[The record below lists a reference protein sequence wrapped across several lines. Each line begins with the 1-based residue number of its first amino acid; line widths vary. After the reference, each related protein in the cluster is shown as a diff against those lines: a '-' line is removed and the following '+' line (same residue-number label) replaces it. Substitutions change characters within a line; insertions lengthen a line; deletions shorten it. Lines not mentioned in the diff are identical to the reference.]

1 MSFDVAAVR
10 AHFPALRAGAAHF
23 DGPGGSQVPDVVGQA
38 VASALTA
45 PMANRGRVTQAERNA
60 DDAVLSARQAVADL
74 LGAEPA
80 GVVFGRSATQLA
92 YDFSRVLSAGWR
104 PGDEVVVTRLDH
116 DANVRPWVQAA
127 AARRATVRWVGF
139 DPETGELEPEAVAAG
154 LSERTPLGAGPRA
167 PQPIRT
173 RPGGAGVRAPAH
185 PGRGVTPVDRGH

>member
-10 AHFPALRAGAAHF
+10 VHFPALRAGAAHF
-23 DGPGGSQVPDVVGQA
+23 DGPSGSQVPDVVGQA

-92 YDFSRVLSAGWR
+92 YDFSRVLSAGWG
-104 PGDEVVVTRLDH
+104 PGDEVVVTRLDLG
-116 DANVRPWVQAA
+116 ANARAWLQAA
-127 AARRATVRWVGF
+127 AAGMPTVRCVDF
-139 DPETGELEPEAVAAG
+139 DPDTVELEPEAVAA
-154 LSERTPLGAGPRA
+154 A
-167 PQPIRT
+167 
-173 RPGGAGVRAPAH
+173 
-185 PGRGVTPVDRGH
+185 